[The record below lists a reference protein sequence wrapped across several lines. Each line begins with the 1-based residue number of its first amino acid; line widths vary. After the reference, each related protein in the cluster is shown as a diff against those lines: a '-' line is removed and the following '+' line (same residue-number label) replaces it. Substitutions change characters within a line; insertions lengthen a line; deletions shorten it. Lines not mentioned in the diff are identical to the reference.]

1 MLEGIFLRL
10 LIIQPREETSSDSVT
25 QFGVE
30 VNPRR
35 TADITDDRVADVVGR
50 YTRRVPARSID
61 LSAVPAMRA
70 RFYSLGT
77 CAARNPRIRK
87 FPTR

>member
-1 MLEGIFLRL
+1 MF
-10 LIIQPREETSSDSVT
+10 DSVT

-30 VNPRR
+30 VNRRR

-61 LSAVPAMRA
+61 LSAPAIYERG
-70 RFYSLGT
+70 S
-77 CAARNPRIRK
+77 IH
-87 FPTR
+87 